1 MKRGH
6 RLSKVQTEIALFFF
20 FGGGGG
26 GFVPQGKYFLKGMF
40 RELCYLCLAQVEI

>member
-1 MKRGH
+1 MVIDYPRSKL
-6 RLSKVQTEIALFFF
+6 RLHSFFF
-20 FGGGGG
+20 WGGGG